1 MVVDVS
7 LTIEKI
13 NKRVEDDR
21 EGMLSWNLDTL
32 QGDGWLMVN
41 Q

>member
-32 QGDGWLMVN
+32 QGDGWSMVN